1 MNKENAT
8 LKEMKKYINDI
19 KTFIDFFI
27 SIGVV
32 SDIVLILNK
41 IINVQNQNHNTN
53 QEALIF
59 SSIALTSLLASII
72 TNNAYKDALKDL
84 NEYNPDATNIIE
96 RIRKKN
102 M

>member
-8 LKEMKKYINDI
+8 LKEKKKYINDI
-19 KTFIDFFI
+19 KTFMDFFI

-32 SDIVLILNK
+32 SDTVLILNK
-41 IINVQNQNHNTN
+41 IINVQNQNYNTN

-59 SSIALTSLLASII
+59 SSIALISLLASII
-72 TNNAYKDALKDL
+72 TNNAYKEALKDL

-96 RIRKKN
+96 RIRIKN

>member
-19 KTFIDFFI
+19 KTFMDFFI

-41 IINVQNQNHNTN
+41 IINVQNQNYNTN

-96 RIRKKN
+96 RIRIKN

>member
-19 KTFIDFFI
+19 KTFMDFFI

-32 SDIVLILNK
+32 SDTALILNK
-41 IINVQNQNHNTN
+41 IINVQNQNYNTN

-96 RIRKKN
+96 RIRIKN

>member
-19 KTFIDFFI
+19 KTFMDFFI

-32 SDIVLILNK
+32 SDTVLILNK
-41 IINVQNQNHNTN
+41 IINVKNQNYNTN

-59 SSIALTSLLASII
+59 SHCRLLHTA
-72 TNNAYKDALKDL
+72 
-84 NEYNPDATNIIE
+84 
-96 RIRKKN
+96 
-102 M
+102 

>member
-41 IINVQNQNHNTN
+41 IINVQNKNYNTN

-96 RIRKKN
+96 RIRIKN